1 MLRVYIACVKPEERS
16 VLRRMLLEQKM
27 QVVGESS
34 DWFTTLAKAPAT
46 NFNLL
51 LVDWDMLPM
60 NAATGLS
67 EIRQAST
74 TYAIIVVL
82 TSQRDVFKQAALSA
96 EADAFISKDETPNDL
111 AGQLQSVLETLNLNE
126 SMR

>member
-1 MLRVYIACVKPEERS
+1 MIRVYIASMKPEERS
-16 VLRRMLLEQKM
+16 VLRRMLLEQNM
-27 QVVGESS
+27 QVVGESA

-67 EIRQAST
+67 EIRQAC

-82 TSQRDVFKQAALSA
+82 TSERDVFKQAALSA
-96 EADAFISKDETPNDL
+96 GADVFISKDETPHNMAD
-111 AGQLQSVLETLNLNE
+111 QLQSVIETLNVNE
-126 SMR
+126 STR

>member
-1 MLRVYIACVKPEERS
+1 MIRVYIASVKPEERS
-16 VLRRMLLEQKM
+16 VLRHMLLDQKM

-67 EIRQAST
+67 EIRQAC
-74 TYAIIVVL
+74 TYAIIAVL
-82 TSQRDVFKQAALSA
+82 TGQRDVFKQAALSA
-96 EADAFISKDETPNDL
+96 GADVFISKDETPQNMAD
-111 AGQLQSVLETLNLNE
+111 QLQSVIETLNVNE
-126 SMR
+126 STH

>member
-1 MLRVYIACVKPEERS
+1 MIRVYIASTKPEERS
-16 VLRRMLLEQKM
+16 ALRRMLMEQNM
-27 QVVGESS
+27 HVVGESS
-34 DWFTTLAKAPAT
+34 DWFTTLAKAPST

-67 EIRQAST
+67 EIRQAC

-82 TSQRDVFKQAALSA
+82 TSKKDVLKQVALSA
-96 EADAFISKDETPNDL
+96 GADAFVSKSESLNSLPD
-111 AGQLQSVLETLNLNE
+111 QLQSVLQALNVNETT
-126 SMR
+126 R

>member
-1 MLRVYIACVKPEERS
+1 
-16 VLRRMLLEQKM
+16 M

-67 EIRQAST
+67 EIRQAC

-82 TSQRDVFKQAALSA
+82 TSKRDVFKQAALSA
-96 EADAFISKDETPNDL
+96 EADVFISKDETPNNL
-111 AGQLQSVLETLNLNE
+111 ADQLQSVIETLNVNE